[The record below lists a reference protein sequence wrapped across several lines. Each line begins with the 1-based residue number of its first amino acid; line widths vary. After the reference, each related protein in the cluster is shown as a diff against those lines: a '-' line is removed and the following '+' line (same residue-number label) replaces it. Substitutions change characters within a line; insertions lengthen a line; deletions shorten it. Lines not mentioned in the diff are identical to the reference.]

1 MTSACRVAMRFARLQ
16 ELAEAPQVRLGAHKH
31 ENFRQVLRDIQEEI
45 SNRSLADRTSFNHS
59 KRSVGPVLGDRDRP
73 DQVYMS
79 LRPMPG
85 EGHGGTVGSL
95 IYGGGVSEGALQS
108 LMDNPTAALGNVVFG
123 WNQSGYREAS
133 KNDPRRKELQALGFD
148 YRQGLAEALKDLV
161 AKSGLREGDF
171 IENSPLGASMGDYR
185 RALAYSR
192 YGGFG
197 PLNSEYA
204 QHAIIGPGLVPAPFL
219 QGRPNEQ
226 FAGERKW
233 RVPSVARDL
242 TALEIDELVGTLRQ
256 RLGMR
261 DDAAI
266 RPAAPEK
273 LNSRTQA
280 SSKRGQ
286 RQQIEDYSDYIE
298 DYFDP
303 YFDSSPSVM
312 RSQVGDYGVDYDWRE
327 VNPNEF
333 EAQLGIPGV
342 SRDLDGLET
351 VHLARQQNG
360 RIGQGIPP
368 SSGLF
373 RASSESDY
381 YHRHGRAGSVIPG
394 LRGFTE
400 AAYEDVP
407 F

>member
-1 MTSACRVAMRFARLQ
+1 MRFARLQ

-85 EGHGGTVGSL
+85 EGHGETVGSL

-161 AKSGLREGDF
+161 AESGLREGDF

-219 QGRPNEQ
+219 QGRPNYE
-226 FAGERKW
+226 FAGERRW
-233 RVPSVARDL
+233 RVPSVAKEL

-273 LNSRTQA
+273 LNSRT
-280 SSKRGQ
+280 
-286 RQQIEDYSDYIE
+286 
-298 DYFDP
+298 
-303 YFDSSPSVM
+303 SSPSVM

-327 VNPNEF
+327 VNPHEF

-373 RASSESDY
+373 RASSESNY
-381 YHRHGRAGSVIPG
+381 YHRHGRARSVIPG